1 MQTILYSKL
10 QEQFNPKTK
19 NKIGFSLNFT
29 PVHTFGN
36 GKIKEKDNFVHPLDV
51 KISHQFHCVI
61 ITDRDRIQVFDLHSR
76 KFKKSIQFQNYRIN
90 YLNIEK
96 INQKEYLYVTS
107 MSPSVLFKFDLEQ
120 LLLSNNEPIENLC
133 IWKVENL
140 NHPSTVEILYRD
152 YHENQILVSDMSIG
166 RIHVLDSITG
176 MKVQDILAST
186 PYGIASLNSNSFLV
200 GDACNDNIHIYER
213 NENQEFQKSSSF
225 DFSDKSRPSTGI
237 IGFDSGGLLFD
248 PIEKNIL
255 IVNIRKS
262 QICAF
267 KQENRSLIK
276 TFKSGMFSYGMCLD
290 QYTGELYVCTNDKKM
305 NTQSSACK
313 SGKTCCSCSSN
324 EANSNGAK
332 ALNIPSS
339 TSLPPSNN
347 SSTPSFDNKQSSHH
361 HCNQPC
367 CLSKTNQESPSSQ
380 QTSISTNLLTTQ
392 NPNSYSTVTSPSYHH
407 SFTQSHLHS
416 EEHIEPSDLNEIKP
430 VDETNKQAS
439 EATSNYFKIVFGSS
453 INEPACGT
461 SKGSCE
467 CSGCNYSVGQSN
479 RGAAI
484 VAIQAHLPPTPRG
497 SSNTS
502 KRGGGCKGSSSSG
515 SVKIQKK
522 SVMQN
527 KLKNQLTRMRDSTV
541 DVTMHESDKVAAHDD
556 SGIIV
561 STN

>member
-1 MQTILYSKL
+1 MAETEPTQCILVENLAEMQTILYSKL

-19 NKIGFSLNFT
+19 NKVGFSLNFT

-107 MSPSVLFKFDLEQ
+107 MSPSVLFKFDIEQ

-152 YHENQILVSDMSIG
+152 YHDNQILVSDMSIG
-166 RIHVLDSITG
+166 RIQVLDSITG
-176 MKVQDILAST
+176 MKVQEILAST

-290 QYTGELYVCTNDKKM
+290 QYTGELYVCNNDKK
-305 NTQSSACK
+305 
-313 SGKTCCSCSSN
+313 
-324 EANSNGAK
+324 
-332 ALNIPSS
+332 
-339 TSLPPSNN
+339 
-347 SSTPSFDNKQSSHH
+347 
-361 HCNQPC
+361 
-367 CLSKTNQESPSSQ
+367 
-380 QTSISTNLLTTQ
+380 
-392 NPNSYSTVTSPSYHH
+392 V
-407 SFTQSHLHS
+407 
-416 EEHIEPSDLNEIKP
+416 
-430 VDETNKQAS
+430 
-439 EATSNYFKIVFGSS
+439 IVY
-453 INEPACGT
+453 
-461 SKGSCE
+461 K
-467 CSGCNYSVGQSN
+467 
-479 RGAAI
+479 
-484 VAIQAHLPPTPRG
+484 
-497 SSNTS
+497 
-502 KRGGGCKGSSSSG
+502 
-515 SVKIQKK
+515 
-522 SVMQN
+522 
-527 KLKNQLTRMRDSTV
+527 
-541 DVTMHESDKVAAHDD
+541 
-556 SGIIV
+556 
-561 STN
+561 